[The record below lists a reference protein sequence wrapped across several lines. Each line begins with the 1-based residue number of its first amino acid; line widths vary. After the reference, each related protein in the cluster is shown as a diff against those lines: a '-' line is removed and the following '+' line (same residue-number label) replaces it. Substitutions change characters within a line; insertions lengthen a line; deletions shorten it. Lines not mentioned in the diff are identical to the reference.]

1 MIPYSEFKKLDIRIG
16 RILDVNIHPKADK
29 LLVLKI
35 DIGDEVRTIVAGI
48 KGHYEREELM
58 DKKVVVITNLEQREL
73 RGIKSEGM
81 ILAAVKDDKVMLITP
96 DEDIKEGA
104 IVQWCYKKINMKNV
118 DRTPVMVE
126 SEVW

>member
-1 MIPYSEFKKLDIRIG
+1 MIPFNDFKKLDIRVG
-16 RILDVNIHPKADK
+16 RILDVNNHPKADK

-48 KGHYEREELM
+48 KNYYEREDLM
-58 DKKVVVITNLEQREL
+58 DKKVIVITNLEQKEL

-81 ILAAVKDDKVMLITP
+81 ILAADKDDKVVLLVP

-104 IVQWCYKKINMKNV
+104 VIK
-118 DRTPVMVE
+118 
-126 SEVW
+126 

>member
-1 MIPYSEFKKLDIRIG
+1 MIPFNDFKKLDIRVG
-16 RILDVNIHPKADK
+16 RILDVSNHPKADK

-48 KGHYEREELM
+48 KNYYEREELM
-58 DKKVVVITNLEQREL
+58 DKKVIIVANLEQKEL

-81 ILAAVKDDKVMLITP
+81 ILAAVKNDKVILLTP

-104 IVQWCYKKINMKNV
+104 IVQ
-118 DRTPVMVE
+118 
-126 SEVW
+126 

>member
-1 MIPYSEFKKLDIRIG
+1 MIPFNDFKKLDIRVG
-16 RILDVNIHPKADK
+16 RILDVSNHPKADK

-48 KGHYEREELM
+48 KNYYEREELM
-58 DKKVVVITNLEQREL
+58 DKKVVIVANLEQKEL

-81 ILAAVKDDKVMLITP
+81 ILAAVKNDKVILITP

-104 IVQWCYKKINMKNV
+104 AVQ
-118 DRTPVMVE
+118 
-126 SEVW
+126 

>member
-1 MIPYSEFKKLDIRIG
+1 MIPFNDFKKLDIRVG
-16 RILDVNIHPKADK
+16 RILDVNVHQKADK

-48 KGHYEREELM
+48 KGYYEREELM

-81 ILAAVKDDKVMLITP
+81 ILAAVKNDKVVLLTP

-104 IVQWCYKKINMKNV
+104 IVQ
-118 DRTPVMVE
+118 
-126 SEVW
+126 